1 MATQLEQVLS
11 NLQQQIHGANR
22 MAREA
27 LERSTRSSSALGAVQ
42 ANLQD
47 QSSQQAEEV
56 AKLKGVIEGMKITG
70 SAGVAG
76 RPDMLTI
83 EQIPGRRVPF
93 DVTVQVAVPANLTSS
108 VTGTYTLS
116 MDGPFVAVAR
126 YATFISTYTFQVSDG
141 QNVTRYV
148 GRSFGRQRPISSV
161 TDLMDAM
168 TGWNEAGIFNL
179 QTQQGCG
186 AEETAPEP
194 VVLARPTNKSPYRT
208 MGFDGYVSLKNSIY
222 PRQNQQVPTSLWA
235 PGFTQ
240 TQQLPVLDYFEKGEI
255 IEFEIE
261 PLHVNNPAAG
271 NIQSFLGSM
280 PYLAG
285 QYDGHEGIG
294 YTDWV
299 CDPGVSDVITRRP
312 DGILVVGLLGFRIL
326 QPSGVRMR

>member
-1 MATQLEQVLS
+1 MADLNSVLA
-11 NLQQQIHGANR
+11 NLQAQVAGANR
-22 MAREA
+22 AAREA
-27 LERSTRSSSALGAVQ
+27 YENSRRTSHALGAAQ
-42 ANLQD
+42 QD
-47 QSSQQAEEV
+47 SAAQAEEV

-83 EQIPGRRVPF
+83 ENIPGRRIPF
-93 DVTVQVAVPANLTSS
+93 DVTVQISVPANLSGT

-141 QNVTRYV
+141 QNITRYV
-148 GRSFGRQRPISSV
+148 GRSWGRQRPISSV
-161 TDLMDAM
+161 TDIMDGM
-168 TGWNEAGIFNL
+168 TGWNEAGIYNL
-179 QTQQGCG
+179 QAVEGCD
-186 AEETAPEP
+186 EEEVSPNP
-194 VVLARPTNKSPYRT
+194 VVLARPTNRSPFRT
-208 MGFDGYVSLKNSIY
+208 MGFDGYVSLKNSVY

-240 TQQLPVLDYFEKGEI
+240 NQQLPVLDYFEKGEI

-271 NIQSFLGSM
+271 NIQAFLGSM

-294 YTDWV
+294 YTSWA
-299 CDPGVSDVITRRP
+299 CDPGTADVITRRP

-326 QPSGVRMR
+326 QPPGVRMR